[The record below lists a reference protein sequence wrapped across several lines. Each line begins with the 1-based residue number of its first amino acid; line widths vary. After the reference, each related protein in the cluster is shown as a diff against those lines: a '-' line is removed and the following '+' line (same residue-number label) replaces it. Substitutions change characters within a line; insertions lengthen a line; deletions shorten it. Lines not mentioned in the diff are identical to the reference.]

1 MIGKLLYYF
10 THNQDYRR
18 DNLGTIKVRYLLIAV
33 NLFLVLYFKRTVAPP
48 FISPLPPMA
57 NPFLS
62 GLILDILLKKI
73 NHYLK
78 FQIFNLSDILTN
90 HDDLSVP
97 YEANSSEKRMFDT

>member
-33 NLFLVLYFKRTVAPP
+33 NLFLVLYFKRTVALP

-73 NHYLK
+73 LYYFAPLK
-78 FQIFNLSDILTN
+78 KCNLL
-90 HDDLSVP
+90 
-97 YEANSSEKRMFDT
+97 